1 SDEDCCNSCEEVRE
15 AYRKKGW
22 GLSDPEIIDQVVP
35 TVYTD
40 IRDHTIQSNQVILV
54 PAKVVF
60 GVFTVSGILDSFIYH
75 GQRAIKKK
83 IEIGK
88 FS

>member
-1 SDEDCCNSCEEVRE
+1 MHNDGFWPLR
-15 AYRKKGW
+15 
-22 GLSDPEIIDQVVP
+22 
-35 TVYTD
+35 T
-40 IRDHTIQSNQVILV
+40 
-54 PAKVVF
+54 

-83 IEIGK
+83 MEIGK

>member
-1 SDEDCCNSCEEVRE
+1 MGVLTMFNYSFDS
-15 AYRKKGW
+15 
-22 GLSDPEIIDQVVP
+22 
-35 TVYTD
+35 
-40 IRDHTIQSNQVILV
+40 
-54 PAKVVF
+54 